1 MPFVR
6 LKMFLVIS
14 FALHIVALF
23 IVAAFFH
30 PEGTFTKPQL
40 IGVGVINGY
49 RDPGIGDGSPLGLS
63 LKGAQNPAKS
73 IPLNEWPNLE
83 KSVELSPKRAPKP
96 EKKIVKNAVKE
107 QQLRKIQKKEEVLNQ
122 ANELTDEKGTYQ
134 PSQDSGDGERT
145 NGIASNTAAGSG
157 SSTGTGSSEGVGA
170 GGSGFG
176 TKGSGQGAEQSGYPD
191 YKINPKPRYPM
202 IARRSGYEGVVLLR
216 VWVMENGKVG
226 KIELERSSG
235 YEVLDKSAIDA
246 VKDWVFIPGKKNG
259 VSISSWVTVPIRF
272 ELSSG

>member
-1 MPFVR
+1 MPFIR

-14 FALHIVALF
+14 LALHIVALF

-49 RDPGIGDGSPLGLS
+49 RDPGIGDGSPLGPS
-63 LKGAQNPAKS
+63 LKGAQNPGKS

-83 KSVELSPKRAPKP
+83 RSVESRSKRAPKP
-96 EKKIVKNAVKE
+96 GKKIVKNVIKE
-107 QQLRKIQKKEEVLNQ
+107 QQLRGIQKKEEVLNR
-122 ANELTDEKGTYQ
+122 ANELADEKDTDQ
-134 PSQDSGDGERT
+134 PSQNSGYGERT

-157 SSTGTGSSEGVGA
+157 SFIGMGSSAGIGA
-170 GGSGFG
+170 WGSGFG
-176 TKGSGQGAEQSGYPD
+176 AKGSGQGAEQAGYPD

-216 VWVMENGKVG
+216 VWVMESGKVG

-235 YEVLDKSAIDA
+235 YEVLDKSAIDT

-259 VSISSWVTVPIRF
+259 VSISSWVMVPIRF